1 MMNHILI
8 AFLTILT
15 YSVVNAQETTIVLKG
30 VITDRVTAKPVGVSY
45 EISDKQGNKVAD
57 AKSNPKTG
65 EYSSALKPGADYT
78 IFFYGFDI
86 LKSTKSISIQPASK
100 YEEVSMDFTVEKLVK
115 GMELYSVEGYDPG
128 STQTNVTG
136 EKVIAEAIAMLKGNR
151 NLHVNITL
159 YPDMAPPRYE
169 TIAPPKQDKKK
180 KKGNESAIPSQQKL
194 LNPTERQTLNADL
207 LKQRMDAI
215 LSAFPDASAQLK
227 RMHFIVDKASD
238 PQQDIKR
245 STLVISVGEVKSLFD

>member
-1 MMNHILI
+1 MNSILI
-8 AFLTILT
+8 AFLTILSL
-15 YSVVNAQETTIVLKG
+15 SVVNAQETTVLLKG
-30 VITDRVTAKPVGVSY
+30 IITDRLTGKPVGVSY

-65 EYSSALKPGADYT
+65 EYSSAIKPGADYS

-115 GMELYSVEGYDPG
+115 GMELYTVEGYDPG
-128 STQTNVTG
+128 SIQTNSTG
-136 EKVIAEAIAMLKGNR
+136 QKVIAEAIAMLKGNR
-151 NLHVNITL
+151 NLHVNVTL

-169 TIAPPKQDKKK
+169 MIAPAKQDKKK
-180 KKGNESAIPSQQKL
+180 KKGNEPAIPQQQKL
-194 LNPTERQTLNADL
+194 LNPTERQALNADL

-215 LSAFPDASAQLK
+215 LAAFPDASAQMK
-227 RMHFIVDKASD
+227 RMHFITDKASD

-245 STLVISVGEVKSLFD
+245 STLVISVGEVKSIFD